1 MRSKLS
7 CSDRAWAESGDNFDV
22 EPRNGSAAAIA
33 AADAARALSIG
44 GVLCAAIAENGA
56 VADASVRSVK
66 YTDREIDTN
75 DSPGEN
81 DKLKSNA
88 PS

>member
-1 MRSKLS
+1 LS

-33 AADAARALSIG
+33 AVDAARALSIG

-66 YTDREIDTN
+66 FTNREIDTT
-75 DSPGEN
+75 DSPGE
-81 DKLKSNA
+81 KRQVEE
-88 PS
+88 